1 MSQNTTLSSQAN
13 VDISHS
19 ADVIKQA
26 YKQVFGN
33 KHLME
38 LDKNPSIEA
47 LFMNGD
53 LSVQDLVN
61 AMANSDTYKKLF
73 LETNNPYRFVELNF
87 KHLLGRPPHNQAEL
101 MSHVR
106 LLQDEGYEAEISS
119 YTYSNEYYT
128 AFGVDG
134 VPYNRANESMI
145 GGQTLNYT
153 RSKVLDAG
161 YAGYDNASKDS
172 KLLKSL
178 CMDSSPATIERK
190 GVGFSNKLTICWT
203 SNRQVG
209 ANRRVEQRSVIAQ
222 TSMSATINPA
232 FSIGVVTSL
241 KLGV

>member
-1 MSQNTTLSSQAN
+1 MSQVTTLSSKAN

-19 ADVIKQA
+19 ADVINQA

-53 LSVQDLVN
+53 LSVQDLVT
-61 AMANSDTYKKLF
+61 AMAQSDTYKKLF

-106 LLQDEGYEAEISS
+106 LLQDEGYEAEITS
-119 YTYSNEYYT
+119 YTYSDEYYA
-128 AFGVDG
+128 AFGVDK

-145 GGQTLNYT
+145 GGRTLNFA
-153 RSKVLDAG
+153 RSNALDAG

-178 CMDSSPATIERK
+178 CMDSAPATVERK
-190 GVGFSNKLTICWT
+190 GVGFSNKITICWT

-209 ANRRVEQRSVIAQ
+209 ANRRVEQRSVVAQ
-222 TSMSATINPA
+222 TSMSATIKTILSQGGKIV
-232 FSIGVVTSL
+232 SIS
-241 KLGV
+241 KI